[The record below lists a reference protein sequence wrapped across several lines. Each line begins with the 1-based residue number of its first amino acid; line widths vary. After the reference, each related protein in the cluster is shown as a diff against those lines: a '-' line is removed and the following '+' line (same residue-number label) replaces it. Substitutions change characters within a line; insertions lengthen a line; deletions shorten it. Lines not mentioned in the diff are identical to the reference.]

1 MARSLAG
8 WTRPRG
14 GLEKTFLAT
23 RQETATGVHTL
34 LPSCSA
40 AIVIGVGAEWQL
52 LAARGPQDIAASFDE
67 ALAAQVRDSDVPA
80 EHDGRLVAPFSS
92 VTGHVLLVLVADE
105 GLQLPERAFAIAQ
118 PLLDAGGILLD
129 RALAVQDRDRAVRR
143 VVLLCQE
150 RSGRQGRQL
159 ADLEHALTLLWPDS
173 TASFYD
179 QTALTGASW
188 SCRRLIRT
196 ACDLDQTT
204 ISRRPVKA
212 GLLGRDLRYQIAIPL
227 REHGGALVVDVP
239 AGGEE
244 LDTRSVAAAIA
255 MTRES
260 GQPVH
265 PLLTGAHHA

>member
-1 MARSLAG
+1 MTHIEHRE
-8 WTRPRG
+8 TETG
-14 GLEKTFLAT
+14 GLPLLDIAEGLAN
-23 RQETATGVHTL
+23 GVQTL
-34 LPSCSA
+34 LPRCTA
-40 AIVIGVGAEWQL
+40 GVVVGLGAEWQL
-52 LAARGPQDIAASFDE
+52 LAARGPGDVAAHFDE
-67 ALAAQVRDSDVPA
+67 ALAAQVRDSDVA
-80 EHDGRLVAPFSS
+80 AQHGGLLVAPFSS
-92 VTGHVLLVLVADE
+92 VTGHVLLVLVADD
-105 GLQLPERAFAIAQ
+105 GLELPERAAAIVQ

-150 RSGRQGRQL
+150 HSGRQGRAI

-173 TASFYD
+173 TAGFYD
-179 QTALTGASW
+179 LTALTGASW
-188 SCRRLIRT
+188 SCRRLVRT
-196 ACDLDQTT
+196 ACELDQTT

-260 GQPVH
+260 SQPVH
-265 PLLTGAHHA
+265 PLLTGSQHA